1 MWLDFFLQWRIYS
14 DYNEDTKVGKGVKGK
29 VRIVKQLAEFTSNT
43 KITKLGGAFLPFY
56 FPFKRGMGWVRKNVI

>member
-1 MWLDFFLQWRIYS
+1 MAKFFFFCSGGYS

-43 KITKLGGAFLPFY
+43 KITKLGAFLPFY